1 MVLSEHGG
9 IEGIFD
15 MLYPEIVFTANGG
28 HDVETDRQVY
38 IEVFDVGIGSHD
50 NMAHF
55 FPIDC
60 ILRCNASAGSAGLYL
75 HDYQFV
81 VFGGYD
87 VQFQMVL
94 VPVTVQD
101 GVTVCCQMGGSGIFT
116 SLA

>member
-1 MVLSEHGG
+1 
-9 IEGIFD
+9 

-60 ILRCNASAGSAGLYL
+60 ILRCNASVGSAGLYL

-87 VQFQMVL
+87 IQFQMVF

-116 SLA
+116 CLA